1 MISPVSLPFEV
12 HQSAQ
17 YGEPPLVVMW
27 LHKGGSVDAL
37 WSAPTRGG
45 RTPTSALLHAATS
58 RGHLEMVRELLTS
71 GAAVDLPTNLGYT
84 ALMSAAYSGYLSI
97 VLVLLQH
104 SANPDLQDNYGVTAL
119 MKAADQGDEACVKAL
134 LRAKANTEHQR
145 RQHRPAVGRGPR
157 PHGHLGAHSAARSAA
172 AAYCR
177 RACRRTGCWRARG
190 ELSRLATRRDP
201 TVG

>member
-1 MISPVSLPFEV
+1 MISPVSLPFVHQPAQYGALPFET

-58 RGHLEMVRELLTS
+58 RGHLEMVKKLLKS
-71 GAAVDLPTNLGYT
+71 GATVDLPTNLGYT
-84 ALMSAAYSGYLSI
+84 ALMSAAYNGYLSI

-104 SANPDLQDNYGVTAL
+104 SADPDLQDIDGNTAL
-119 MKAADQGDEACVKAL
+119 MGAAGGGHEACVQAL
-134 LRAKANTEHQR
+134 LRAKANTELLDNDGHTAVHGTPKAEQPR
-145 RQHRPAVGRGPR
+145 RR
-157 PHGHLGAHSAARSAA
+157 RS
-172 AAYCR
+172 
-177 RACRRTGCWRARG
+177 
-190 ELSRLATRRDP
+190 P
-201 TVG
+201 